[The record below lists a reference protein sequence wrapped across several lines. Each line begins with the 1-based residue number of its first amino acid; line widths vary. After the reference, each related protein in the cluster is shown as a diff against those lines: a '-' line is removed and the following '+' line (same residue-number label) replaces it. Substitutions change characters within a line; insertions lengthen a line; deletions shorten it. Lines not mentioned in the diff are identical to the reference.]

1 MVCKNLDSWEANIAK
16 HVLFAIYSIF
26 SSSCVIFAYICQ
38 KKTLYAKGLKNN
50 VWYRV
55 FIIQPTVPA
64 ARRRAPRVGN
74 LGHITRISNKL
85 AQLGN
90 TDTHIKAHLQVW
102 KVPDKLCFYTP

>member
-1 MVCKNLDSWEANIAK
+1 MK

-26 SSSCVIFAYICQ
+26 SSSASSLRISAK

-64 ARRRAPRVGN
+64 ARRRTPRVGN

-90 TDTHIKAHLQVW
+90 TDTHIKAHLQV
-102 KVPDKLCFYTP
+102 

>member
-1 MVCKNLDSWEANIAK
+1 MYYLQFI
-16 HVLFAIYSIF
+16 LFSVPLRHL
-26 SSSCVIFAYICQ
+26 CVYLPK

-64 ARRRAPRVGN
+64 ARRRTPRVGN

-90 TDTHIKAHLQVW
+90 TDTHIKAHLQV
-102 KVPDKLCFYTP
+102 